1 MEIVEL
7 AGEGGYQRLEVTV
20 PWEDIALD
28 YDDLVAEYGRRPLKG
43 FRPGKV
49 PRQVVAQRFRREIGE
64 QLTRQVA
71 QRLCRQALA
80 ELGTE
85 AVGPVEV
92 SEVAWE
98 KGQTFR
104 FLARFLPLPEFDTP
118 DFRAWGPVV
127 AESDDPQG
135 DLSLRLLEAVD
146 FVVPDELVR
155 AELAFEG
162 QTDVDPESRV
172 WQAVARRLK
181 LMLILK
187 RLARE
192 EGIEVEEADVEE
204 RIAEK
209 AAEFCTKVEELTAEL
224 EQGGGKARLKD
235 LLLAESTLE
244 YLLGSIREQKE

>member
-1 MEIVEL
+1 LEIVEL

-28 YDDLVAEYGRRPLKG
+28 YDDLVAEYGRRLLKG

-49 PRQVVAQRFRREIGE
+49 PRQVVEQRFRRKIGE

-71 QRLCRQALA
+71 RRLCRQALA

-104 FLARFLPLPEFDTP
+104 FLARFLPLPEFALP
-118 DFRAWGPVV
+118 DYRSWGIAV
-127 AESDDPQG
+127 AEAKDPQG
-135 DLSLRLLEAVD
+135 ELSLRLLEAVD

-155 AELAFEG
+155 GELAFEG
-162 QTDVDPESRV
+162 QTDVDPGSDV
-172 WQAVARRLK
+172 WQAAARRLK

-187 RLARE
+187 RIARE

-204 RIAEK
+204 RITAKAE
-209 AAEFCTKVEELTAEL
+209 EFETKVEDLRAEL
-224 EQGGGKARLKD
+224 EEGGGRARLKD

-244 YLLGSIREQKE
+244 YLLENLREQRE